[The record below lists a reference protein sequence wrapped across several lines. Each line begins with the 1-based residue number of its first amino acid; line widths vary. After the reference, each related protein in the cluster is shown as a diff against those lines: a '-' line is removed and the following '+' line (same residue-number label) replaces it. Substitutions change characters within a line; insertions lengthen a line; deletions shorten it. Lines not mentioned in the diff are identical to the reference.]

1 MIQVVKIGG
10 NIVDNPEA
18 LDAFCQAFARMEGP
32 KVLVHGG
39 GVMASHI
46 QESLGLKPIMV
57 EGRRVTDRKTLS
69 VVTMVYA
76 GYCNKTIVALLQK
89 YGCNALG
96 LAGCDGGVIRARRRG
111 PKTLSDG
118 FTKMDFGFVGDVS
131 PTSFNIPFIR
141 DMLAGAIV
149 PVFCPINHDGQGH
162 LPHQPRRPGA
172 ALQHQRRHHR
182 RQPGG
187 RPLRRSGLLLR
198 EKRRPLRQGRRQ
210 LRHPGPRQTDI
221 RTVSPGGAHR
231 QRHGPEAGQC
241 FRGHAERSV
250 PRGHQARTRP
260 AG

>member
-141 DMLAGAIV
+141 DMLAGGIV
-149 PVFCPINHDGQGH
+149 PVLCPINHDGQGQ
-162 LPHQPRRPGA
+162 LFNTNADTIAGSLAA
-172 ALQHQRRHHR
+172 ALCAGLVYCFEKKGVLYDKEDDNSVIPLLDKQTYERYRLE
-182 RQPGG
+182 G
-187 RPLRRSGLLLR
+187 RIDKGMVPKLDNAFGAMQKGASRVVIKHALDLLADTGTIL
-198 EKRRPLRQGRRQ
+198 
-210 LRHPGPRQTDI
+210 
-221 RTVSPGGAHR
+221 
-231 QRHGPEAGQC
+231 EA
-241 FRGHAERSV
+241 
-250 PRGHQARTRP
+250 
-260 AG
+260 

>member
-32 KVLVHGG
+32 KILVHGG

-141 DMLAGAIV
+141 DMLAGGIV
-149 PVFCPINHDGQGH
+149 PVFCPINHDGQGQ
-162 LPHQPRRPGA
+162 LFNTNADTIAGSLAA
-172 ALQHQRRHHR
+172 ALCAGLVYCFEKKGVLYDKEDDNSVIPVLDKQTYERYRLE
-182 RQPGG
+182 G
-187 RPLRRSGLLLR
+187 RIDKGMVPKLDNAFGAMQKGASRVVIKHALDLLDDTGTIL
-198 EKRRPLRQGRRQ
+198 
-210 LRHPGPRQTDI
+210 
-221 RTVSPGGAHR
+221 
-231 QRHGPEAGQC
+231 EA
-241 FRGHAERSV
+241 
-250 PRGHQARTRP
+250 
-260 AG
+260 

>member
-10 NIVDNPEA
+10 NIVDNSEA

-32 KVLVHGG
+32 KILVHGG

-141 DMLAGAIV
+141 DMLAGGIV
-149 PVFCPINHDGQGH
+149 PVFCPINHDGQGQ
-162 LPHQPRRPGA
+162 LFNTNADTIAGSLAA
-172 ALQHQRRHHR
+172 ALCAGLVYCFEKKGVLYDKEDDNSVIPVLDKQTYERYRLE
-182 RQPGG
+182 G
-187 RPLRRSGLLLR
+187 RIDKGMVPKLDNAFGAMQKGASRVVIKHALDLLDDM
-198 EKRRPLRQGRRQ
+198 G
-210 LRHPGPRQTDI
+210 
-221 RTVSPGGAHR
+221 TVL
-231 QRHGPEAGQC
+231 EA
-241 FRGHAERSV
+241 
-250 PRGHQARTRP
+250 
-260 AG
+260 

>member
-141 DMLAGAIV
+141 DMLAGGIV
-149 PVFCPINHDGQGH
+149 PVFCPINPDGQGQ
-162 LPHQPRRPGA
+162 LFNTNADTIAGSLAA
-172 ALQHQRRHHR
+172 ALCAGLVYCFEKKGVLYDKEDDNSVIPVLDKQTYERYRLE
-182 RQPGG
+182 G
-187 RPLRRSGLLLR
+187 RIDKGMVPKLDNAFGAMQKGASRVVIKHALDLLDDTGTIL
-198 EKRRPLRQGRRQ
+198 
-210 LRHPGPRQTDI
+210 
-221 RTVSPGGAHR
+221 
-231 QRHGPEAGQC
+231 EA
-241 FRGHAERSV
+241 
-250 PRGHQARTRP
+250 
-260 AG
+260 